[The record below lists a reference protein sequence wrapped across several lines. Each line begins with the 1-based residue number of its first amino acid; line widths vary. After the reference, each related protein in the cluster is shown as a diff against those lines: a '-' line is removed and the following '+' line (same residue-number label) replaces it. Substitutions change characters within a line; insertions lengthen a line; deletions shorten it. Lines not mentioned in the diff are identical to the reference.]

1 MSALERPSEVLLVA
15 LFDAAG
21 KAEGAVRALLR
32 SGRHADDI
40 TLLARESGE
49 AALEAVSPSPVSPSA
64 VFRLPGL
71 GRVVAR
77 GSLALELG
85 SGPAS
90 ASGDDRLVVA
100 LRRAGLSATDVP
112 PLEHA
117 VHEDRIL
124 VLAAVPREDALGC
137 GRLLQRAGAL
147 TLSARPR
154 LDPWPP
160 RPLHRTPTTHHA
172 RQPHVAVGAVHRRRP
187 HPKDPAR

>member
-1 MSALERPSEVLLVA
+1 MSALERPSEVVLVA
-15 LFDAAG
+15 LFGAAG
-21 KAEGAVRALLR
+21 KAEAAVRALLR
-32 SGRHADDI
+32 GGRHADDVA
-40 TLLARESGE
+40 LLARESGE
-49 AALEAVSPSPVSPSA
+49 AAFEAVSPSA

-71 GRVVAR
+71 GRVMAR

-90 ASGDDRLVVA
+90 ASGDDRLAVA

-117 VHEDRIL
+117 VREDRIL
-124 VLAAVPREDALGC
+124 VLAAVSREDALPC

-147 TLSARPR
+147 SLSARPR

-160 RPLHRTPTTHHA
+160 RALHRTPTTHHA
-172 RQPHVAVGAVHRRRP
+172 RQPHAASGAVHRGRSP
-187 HPKDPAR
+187 AKDPTR

>member
-1 MSALERPSEVLLVA
+1 MSALDRPSEVLLVA
-15 LFDAAG
+15 LFDAPG
-21 KAEGAVRALLR
+21 KAEAAVRALLG
-32 SGRHADDI
+32 SGRRADDVA
-40 TLLARESGE
+40 LLARESGE
-49 AALEAVSPSPVSPSA
+49 AVLEAVSPSA

-90 ASGDDRLVVA
+90 ASGDGRLAVA
-100 LRRAGLSATDVP
+100 FRRAGLSATDVR

-117 VHEDRIL
+117 LREDRIL
-124 VLAAVPREDALGC
+124 VLAAVPRAEALGC

-160 RPLHRTPTTHHA
+160 RPLHRTPVSHRVRRSETA
-172 RQPHVAVGAVHRRRP
+172 LGAVHSRRSRTSGP
-187 HPKDPAR
+187 TR

>member
-1 MSALERPSEVLLVA
+1 VSALERPSEVVLVA

-21 KAEGAVRALLR
+21 KAEAAVRALLR
-32 SGRHADDI
+32 GGRHADDVA
-40 TLLARESGE
+40 LLARESGG
-49 AALEAVSPSPVSPSA
+49 AAFAAVSPSA

-71 GRVVAR
+71 GRVMAR

-90 ASGDDRLVVA
+90 ASGDDRLAVA

-112 PLEHA
+112 PLEQA
-117 VHEDRIL
+117 VRDDRIL

-160 RPLHRTPTTHHA
+160 RPLHRAPVAHRA
-172 RQPHVAVGAVHRRRP
+172 RQPGAASGTLHRRRP
-187 HPKDPAR
+187 HPKDPTS

>member
-1 MSALERPSEVLLVA
+1 VSALTRPSEVLLVA
-15 LFDAAG
+15 LFDAPG
-21 KAEGAVRALLR
+21 RAEAAVRGLLG
-32 SGRHADDI
+32 SGRRADDVA
-40 TLLARESGE
+40 LLARGSGG
-49 AALEAVSPSPVSPSA
+49 AALGAVSPSV

-90 ASGDDRLVVA
+90 ASGDGRLVVA
-100 LRRAGLSATDVP
+100 FRRAGLSATDVP

-117 VHEDRIL
+117 LLEERIL
-124 VLAAVPREDALGC
+124 VLAAVPREEALEC

-160 RPLHRTPTTHHA
+160 RPLHRAPVAHRA
-172 RQPHVAVGAVHRRRP
+172 RQPGAASGTLHRRRP
-187 HPKDPAR
+187 HPKDPTS

>member
-1 MSALERPSEVLLVA
+1 MSALARPSEVLLVA
-15 LFDAAG
+15 LFDAPG
-21 KAEGAVRALLR
+21 KAEAAVRALLG
-32 SGRHADDI
+32 SGRHADDVA
-40 TLLARESGE
+40 LLARESGG
-49 AALEAVSPSPVSPSA
+49 AAHVSPSF

-90 ASGDDRLVVA
+90 ASGDDRLAVA
-100 LRRAGLSATDVP
+100 FRRAGLSATDVP

-117 VHEDRIL
+117 VQEDRIL
-124 VLAAVPREDALGC
+124 VLAAVPRGEALGC

-160 RPLHRTPTTHHA
+160 RPLRRAPVGHRA
-172 RQPHVAVGAVHRRRP
+172 RQPGAASGAVHRRRS
-187 HPKDPAR
+187 HPKEPAS